1 MQSTELVIGYRLSA
15 IGYRLSAIGYR
26 LSAIGYR
33 LSAIGYRLS
42 AIGYWLSAISFQPQA
57 RMTLDSLQ
65 FPIALPKEKNTS
77 YFPHRKRNGDNDE
90 KCSCTGAERD
100 GKQPGKPGFR

>member
-42 AIGYWLSAISFQPQA
+42 AIGYWLSAISFEAQA

-65 FPIALPKEKNTS
+65 FPMALPKEKNTS
-77 YFPHRKRNGDNDE
+77 YCPHRKSNGNSDE
-90 KCSCTGAERD
+90 NSRCNGAQVIV
-100 GKQPGKPGFR
+100 KQPGKRDFE